1 MPGEADLRRLFG
13 LFADLLEYPH
23 PRTLEALRECEALAA
38 LASPGATAL
47 LRDFRA
53 FVEGMPLARLEE
65 VYTSTFDLDPA
76 CSPYLGY
83 HLFGESYKRSVF
95 LLELRRRYRAEGL
108 ALEGELPDHL
118 AVVLRFLATSQDPAL
133 RAELVDEALTP
144 ALEQLLKR
152 EGDEGGGPPG
162 DAADPRQGY
171 RAVLRALHR
180 VLQDIHAPAGAQGG
194 GSGRDAD
201 DD

>member
-38 LASPGATAL
+38 LASPEATAL

-53 FVEGMPLARLEE
+53 FVEGMPLPRLEE

-95 LLELRRRYRAEGL
+95 LLELQRRYRAEGF
-108 ALEGELPDHL
+108 ALGRELPDHL
-118 AVVLRFLATSQDPAL
+118 AIFLRFLATNRDPAL

-144 ALEQLLKR
+144 ALEQLVKR
-152 EGDEGGGPPG
+152 EDDEGGGPAR
-162 DAADPRQGY
+162 DAAAPRQGY
-171 RAVLRALHR
+171 RAVLRALKR
-180 VLQDIHAPAGAQGG
+180 VLQDIHAPVGAQGG
-194 GSGRDAD
+194 GSGREAEND
-201 DD
+201 